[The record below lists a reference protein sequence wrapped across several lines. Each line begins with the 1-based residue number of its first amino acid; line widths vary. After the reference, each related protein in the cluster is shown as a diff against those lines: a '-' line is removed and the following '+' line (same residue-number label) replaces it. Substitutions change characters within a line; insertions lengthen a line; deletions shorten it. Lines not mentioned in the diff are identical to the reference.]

1 MAGGSRNSS
10 GGGGSSWNI
19 FGGGRR
25 TSSYECSST
34 LSLVGGGLSFLG
46 TILDNFWRS
55 CSLDSFAFLRCSEL
69 DVSPLLTQPEHSDV
83 RLLELELVVG
93 LLGLLDGGL
102 SGFGMTG
109 RLLLRLSLLSRIGMQ
124 GNETALRG
132 TTTLFCAT
140 GTLAHLSL
148 FTLGAGAPALDVS
161 EGVVPFVAGV
171 SMGDLMGSTCDN
183 DQDTSIKNKFRVV
196 LIL

>member
-1 MAGGSRNSS
+1 M
-10 GGGGSSWNI
+10 
-19 FGGGRR
+19 
-25 TSSYECSST
+25 
-34 LSLVGGGLSFLG
+34 
-46 TILDNFWRS
+46 
-55 CSLDSFAFLRCSEL
+55 
-69 DVSPLLTQPEHSDV
+69 SPLLTQPEHSDV

-124 GNETALRG
+124 GKDTALRG

-148 FTLGAGAPALDVS
+148 FVFGGGAAVLEVS
-161 EGVVPFVAGV
+161 DGVVPLVAGA
-171 SMGDLMGSTCDN
+171 SMGDFIGST
-183 DQDTSIKNKFRVV
+183 
-196 LIL
+196 

>member
-1 MAGGSRNSS
+1 MMAGGSRNSS

-183 DQDTSIKNKFRVV
+183 DQDTYRLYLDI
-196 LIL
+196 